1 MEQFAIALS
10 FDDHFWVN
18 FVWCQTPIALQS
30 SARHTAFK
38 KSTLLWLGKVS
49 SQAENE
55 FKNAFFME
63 MLKSVQKVHYQF
75 ENSKFFNKINSCMHQ
90 TN

>member
-18 FVWCQTPIALQS
+18 FVWCQTPI
-30 SARHTAFK
+30 
-38 KSTLLWLGKVS
+38 TLPGTLPSKASFYFDKAKVS
-49 SQAENE
+49 SRAENE